1 MNLLERYKELQEK
14 ENSILIAYKEETNL
28 YTIKYLHAGVD
39 FTNKLYRDAR
49 GLTLDEDGN
58 VIIRGFE
65 KFFNYKQ
72 FDNKD
77 YYNYPEEFVN
87 QYTKVNANLNDKLT
101 FIEKLDGSLIL
112 LSVYK
117 DEFIAATTSSSY
129 NDFTIRALKWFNSL
143 DTKNEIKQY
152 IKDNK
157 VTLAFEY
164 VSPFNQIVVR
174 YEKEDYRL
182 IGEHEN
188 ETGVRSSQEK
198 LDELAEKFKLN
209 RPKYYKMTLGKAIKD
224 LNILKGIEGFVLEN
238 TYGKLI
244 KFKVEDWFKSKGE
257 TGIFFSDKITKRK
270 IIIVINALIND
281 ELDDLI
287 ALENQNPLY
296 KKRGILNQILKA
308 VEKFYSEIAYYQ
320 DKTKDLPLK
329 EIYAYL
335 KSVNAPKQIF
345 NPVLSERRGEV
356 WKYKVLQ
363 GDYEVPY
370 YQLAKIMSDYAV
382 YYGLKVK
389 D

>member
-1 MNLLERYKELQEK
+1 MNLLKRYKELQEK
-14 ENSILIAYKEETNL
+14 ENSILIAYKEETGL

-87 QYTKVNANLNDKLT
+87 QYTKVNADLTDELT

-182 IGEHEN
+182 I
-188 ETGVRSSQEK
+188 
-198 LDELAEKFKLN
+198 F
-209 RPKYYKMTLGKAIKD
+209 
-224 LNILKGIEGFVLEN
+224 
-238 TYGKLI
+238 
-244 KFKVEDWFKSKGE
+244 
-257 TGIFFSDKITKRK
+257 
-270 IIIVINALIND
+270 
-281 ELDDLI
+281 
-287 ALENQNPLY
+287 
-296 KKRGILNQILKA
+296 
-308 VEKFYSEIAYYQ
+308 
-320 DKTKDLPLK
+320 
-329 EIYAYL
+329 
-335 KSVNAPKQIF
+335 
-345 NPVLSERRGEV
+345 
-356 WKYKVLQ
+356 
-363 GDYEVPY
+363 
-370 YQLAKIMSDYAV
+370 
-382 YYGLKVK
+382 
-389 D
+389 

>member
-1 MNLLERYKELQEK
+1 M
-14 ENSILIAYKEETNL
+14 
-28 YTIKYLHAGVD
+28 HAGVD

-58 VIIRGFE
+58 IIIRGFE

-87 QYTKVNANLNDKLT
+87 QYTKVNADLTDELT

-129 NDFTIRALKWFNSL
+129 NDFTISALKWFNSL

-164 VSPFNQIVVR
+164 VSPYNQIVVR
-174 YEKEDYRL
+174 YEEEDYRL

-198 LDELAEKFKLN
+198 LDELAGTFKFN
-209 RPKYYKMTLGKAIKD
+209 RPKYYKMTLGEAIKD

-270 IIIVINALIND
+270 IIIVVNALLND

-296 KKRGILNQILKA
+296 KKRGILNKILKA
-308 VEKFYSEIAYYQ
+308 IDKFYSEIAYYQ

-356 WKYKVLQ
+356 WKDKILQ